1 MWLFL
6 CMLAPFPFW
15 LERNSCPY
23 FISIWFPKIE
33 TMAIAQA
40 PSSRARIPSMRLALD
55 PFVWMFSVLAHF
67 RGKDELISSNVNSTS
82 GQAYEYLSQSS

>member
-1 MWLFL
+1 
-6 CMLAPFPFW
+6 
-15 LERNSCPY
+15 
-23 FISIWFPKIE
+23 
-33 TMAIAQA
+33 
-40 PSSRARIPSMRLALD
+40 MRLALD